1 MIKSLYSK
9 LAFALLGLFC
19 LLGVSIIMITQFTSD
34 MYQQEV
40 IQKLNLNLAKQ
51 IAVQKDLMKD
61 HRINEQGLKEIFNM
75 LMVVNPGIE
84 VYLLNPVGE
93 IMAYSAPPGK
103 VKLNRVDLK
112 PIKKWFED
120 GIVYPLTG
128 DDPRNPGR
136 KKVFTVARIP
146 EQGGLQGYLYIILV
160 GETFDSIVQKLK
172 SSYIRQLGVWWI
184 AASLLFTLLTGLL
197 LFAYL
202 TRRLK
207 RLVSAMDT
215 FDMEQTVARLQTT
228 LGRDRQPGDE
238 IDRLSS
244 TFKQLVE
251 RIQIQMRN
259 LKKADTS
266 RRQLVANVSHDL
278 RTPLATLQG
287 YIETLL
293 LKDKSLTAA
302 DRKHHLDIALR
313 HCERLS
319 QLVDELFEL
328 AKLDSHETE
337 VRGEPFNIGELAHDV
352 VQKFELSAKER
363 HISIQIE
370 LDPSIPFVLADIA
383 MIERVIEN
391 LIENAMRHTPPGGA
405 IRLTFGTQN
414 SDVSVRISDTGCGI
428 PDEDLPF
435 IFDRFYQRK
444 KAPKDKAG
452 YSGLGLAITKR
463 ILELHNRNIRVKS
476 SPQKGTQF
484 SFLLPASRSA

>member
-34 MYQQEV
+34 MYQQEI

-103 VKLNRVDLK
+103 VKQSRVDLK
-112 PIKKWFED
+112 PIEKWFED
-120 GIVYPLTG
+120 GTVYPLTG
-128 DDPRNPGR
+128 DDPRNPGI

-146 EQGGLQGYLYIILV
+146 EQGRLQGYLYIILV

-172 SSYIRQLGVWWI
+172 SSYIRQLGLWWI
-184 AASLLFTLLTGLL
+184 AASLLFTLITGLL

-215 FDMEQTVARLQTT
+215 FDMEQSVARLQTT
-228 LGRDRQPGDE
+228 LGRDRQQGDE

-251 RIQIQMRN
+251 RIQIQMKN

-293 LKDKSLTAA
+293 LKDKSLTTA
-302 DRKHHLDIALR
+302 DRRHHLDIALQ

-337 VRGEPFNIGELAHDV
+337 VRCEPFNIGELAHDV
-352 VQKFELSAKER
+352 VQKFELSAKEK

-370 LDPSIPFVLADIA
+370 LDPGIPFVLADIA

-463 ILELHNRNIRVKS
+463 ILELHNRTIRVKS
-476 SPQKGTQF
+476 SPQKGTHF
-484 SFLLPASRSA
+484 SFLLPASRST

>member
-34 MYQQEV
+34 MYQQEI

-103 VKLNRVDLK
+103 VKQSRVDLK
-112 PIKKWFED
+112 PIEKWFED
-120 GIVYPLTG
+120 GTVYPLTG
-128 DDPRNPGR
+128 DDPRNPGI

-146 EQGGLQGYLYIILV
+146 EQGRLQGYLYIILV

-172 SSYIRQLGVWWI
+172 SSYIRQLGLWWI
-184 AASLLFTLLTGLL
+184 AASLLFTLITGLL

-215 FDMEQTVARLQTT
+215 FDMEQSVARLQTT
-228 LGRDRQPGDE
+228 LGRDRQQGDE

-251 RIQIQMRN
+251 RIQIQMKN

-293 LKDKSLTAA
+293 LKDKSLTTA
-302 DRKHHLDIALR
+302 DRRHHLDIALQ

-337 VRGEPFNIGELAHDV
+337 IRCEPFNIGELAHDV
-352 VQKFELSAKER
+352 VQKFELSAKEK

-370 LDPSIPFVLADIA
+370 LDPGIPFVLADIA

-463 ILELHNRNIRVKS
+463 ILELHNRTISVKS
-476 SPQKGTQF
+476 SPRKGTHF
-484 SFLLPASRSA
+484 SFLLPASRYA